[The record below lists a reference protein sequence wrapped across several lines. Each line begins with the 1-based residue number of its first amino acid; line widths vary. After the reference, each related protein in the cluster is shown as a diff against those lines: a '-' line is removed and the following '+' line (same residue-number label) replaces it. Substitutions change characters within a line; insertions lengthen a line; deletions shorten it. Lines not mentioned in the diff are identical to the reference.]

1 MKLIRGEFLRSLLP
15 MLPSSC
21 TAIEIGVQGGGFSE
35 LILNNLR
42 PGELFLVDPW
52 SGGSFDKNSE
62 THYST
67 GVITAHA
74 TSSHLKCIQKK
85 FVDDIRARTVI
96 IKQGFSYDVVDSFR
110 DDFFDFIYIDACHFY
125 NSVRADLKSFLPKL
139 KTGGLMCGHDYTKG
153 DGYGVIQAVDEFILD
168 YNFEWVGELPW
179 KISGKRG
186 TDWAIRRKS

>member
-15 MLPSSC
+15 LLPSRC

-35 LILNNLR
+35 LILNNLY

-52 SGGSFDKNSE
+52 CVGSDKNSE
-62 THYST
+62 AHYSS
-67 GVITAHA
+67 GLITAHA

-85 FVDDIRARTVI
+85 FADGIRDRTVI
-96 IKQGFSYDVVDSFR
+96 IKQGFSYDVVDSFP

-139 KTGGLMCGHDYTKG
+139 KSGGLMCGHDYTKG
-153 DGYGVIQAVDEFILD
+153 PGWGVIKAVDEFILD
-168 YNFEWVGELPW
+168 YNCEWVGELPW
-179 KISGKRG
+179 KISRKSG
-186 TDWAIRRKS
+186 TDWAVRRKN